1 MSRRPRGAVGR
12 TAALALAAALVPG
25 ALALARPAP
34 ASAAVTWD
42 QRALWS
48 FVDRR
53 QADVDPRWMADR
65 GTYAPVGNTDDVR
78 LDANMLSVH
87 AAAAKAGRHGAARHD
102 DRVVALADLLTRAP
116 AFLQAPAQRDGGQGH
131 VPGWSS
137 SSVDKGAQH
146 VAIDPQVAAALAAA
160 WEVRDVV
167 RMPQALSDR
176 IVDALRSV
184 ADSGFFRYPAMFLN
198 QFNWQA
204 DIAMYAHEV
213 TGDPRYLAEYRLQ
226 LLRFVAGTRTAL
238 IAGRTPFVNA
248 GLGIIYF
255 LRVAGAA
262 GSALVSTSEY
272 ENLIFSGLRH
282 YDQAVAGGMEP
293 LPEPDEARLRE
304 WSQRVLYGDWT
315 HAGALNWDTSLGT
328 RRWQL
333 ARYWAFALQG
343 TETLATAGRLTGSPA
358 QASWGAWLAGRTLEA
373 YDGLAA
379 RQPAGL
385 LPSGLWGITGRDTSP
400 QADPVFTASRFSAH
414 AARLATLKLG
424 TRRAVRPPGWFALD
438 PDAGRLAV
446 STIRYSTGVL
456 LRHPLDDL
464 GGIELARLYDGHGEP
479 VSGTGGSGASAF
491 GLALSV
497 GGRTRLD
504 TQPGR
509 NGALRGVQR
518 LTVAQNGVP
527 AVRGTFDAGLV
538 VRSSTLSTVAGV
550 SVEQTFD
557 EDGVTVHRTV
567 RSGRTGLVTLRLPA
581 WGRTA
586 RFWVLDAKGR
596 RTRLTETS
604 VSTKRARTLL
614 VDTKRGGYRVGLCRL
629 PPGTRLRL
637 TTVAPVSTSPGT
649 TLVAQARF
657 PVKPGKPRSATLRL
671 EPTVDAPRGLVDCPD

>member
-1 MSRRPRGAVGR
+1 MTRWPRRVAGR
-12 TAALALAAALVPG
+12 AAGLALAAVVLPG
-25 ALALARPAP
+25 ALALRSPAP
-34 ASAAVTWD
+34 ASAAKVWD
-42 QRALWS
+42 QSALWS

-53 QADVDPRWMADR
+53 QADVDPRWAADR
-65 GTYAPVGNTDDVR
+65 GTYMPVGNTDDVR

-102 DRVVALADLLTRAP
+102 ERVVALADLLTRAP
-116 AFLQAPAQRDGGQGH
+116 AFLSPPAQRDGGQGH

-137 SSVDKGAQH
+137 SSIDKGAQH

-160 WEVRDVV
+160 WQVRDVV
-167 RMPQALSDR
+167 RMPQAISDR

-204 DIAMYAHEV
+204 DIAVYAHEV
-213 TGDPRYLAEYRLQ
+213 TGDPRYLGEYRQQ
-226 LLRFVAGTRTAL
+226 LLRFVAGTRAAL
-238 IAGRTPFVNA
+238 VAGRTPFVNA

-255 LRVAGAA
+255 PRAAGAA

-282 YDQAVAGGMEP
+282 YDQAVADGMEP
-293 LPEPDEARLRE
+293 LPEADEARLRE

-315 HAGALNWDTSLGT
+315 HAGELNWDTSLGT

-343 TETLATAGRLTGSPA
+343 TETLATAGRLSGSPA
-358 QASWGAWLAGRTLEA
+358 QASWGAWLAGRTLET

-379 RQPAGL
+379 RQPTGM

-414 AARLATLKLG
+414 AARLAALRIG

-438 PDAGRLAV
+438 SDAGRVAV
-446 STIRYSTGVL
+446 STIRYSTAVL

-464 GGIELARLYDGHGEP
+464 GGIELARLYDGRGDP

-491 GLALSV
+491 GLALAV
-497 GGRTRLD
+497 GGHTRLD

-518 LTVAQNGVP
+518 LSVAQDGAS

-557 EDGVTVHRTV
+557 EDGITVRRTV
-567 RSGRTGLVTLRLPA
+567 RSGRRGVATMRLPA
-581 WGRTA
+581 WGNSA

-596 RTRLTETS
+596 RTRLTATS
-604 VSTKRARTLL
+604 VSAKRARTLL

-629 PPGTRLRL
+629 PKGTRLRL
-637 TTVAPVSTSPGT
+637 GAVAPVPTSPST
-649 TLVAQARF
+649 TLVAQVRF
-657 PVKPGKPRSATLRL
+657 AVQSGKPRSATLRI
-671 EPTVDAPRGLVDCPD
+671 EPTVETPRGLVDCPD